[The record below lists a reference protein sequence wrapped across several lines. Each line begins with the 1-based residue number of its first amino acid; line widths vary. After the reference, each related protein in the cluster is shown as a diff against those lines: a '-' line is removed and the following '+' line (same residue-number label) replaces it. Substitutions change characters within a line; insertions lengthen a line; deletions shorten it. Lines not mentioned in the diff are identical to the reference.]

1 MRRDTLRMLVAFVL
15 TVGLAL
21 VAPTRLAC
29 ADLIDPDFED
39 DGQIGGP
46 PVVIDEYVD
55 DQALEEDLEDQRDAG
70 VPALPL
76 VALVAVGALGATA
89 GIVRLSSRRRP

>member
-15 TVGLAL
+15 AVGLAL

-29 ADLIDPDFED
+29 ADLIDPDFE
-39 DGQIGGP
+39 GQIGGP

-55 DQALEEDLEDQRDAG
+55 DQAPEEDLENQQDAG